1 MDAGDIRVIAVLGAG
16 QMGAGIAQVA
26 AAQGYRVGL
35 ADVSVERAAAG
46 RAKVLAQLD
55 RLVEKGKLEQSAR
68 DSVAGLLEARSFDD
82 AVRAADLVIEAAPE
96 QLELKLDLFGR
107 ADQIAPAHAVFASNT
122 SSISITRLAAHTK
135 RPGRVLGMH
144 FFNPVPLMQLV
155 ELVSGIATL
164 PETLALG
171 RAVSE
176 RLGKLVIV
184 SQDRPGFLV
193 NRMLLPLLNEA
204 CFAVQEGVGTPE
216 DIDQG
221 ARLGLNHPMG
231 PLELADLVGLDTV
244 LAIAEVLQREF
255 GDDKYRPA
263 TLLKNLVAAGYLGK
277 KTGRGFYLYDAAG
290 KRVAN
295 TPGGS

>member
-1 MDAGDIRVIAVLGAG
+1 MDAGDVRVIAVLGAG

-26 AAQGYRVGL
+26 AAHGYRVAL
-35 ADVSVERAAAG
+35 ADVSVERAASA
-46 RAKVLAQLD
+46 RAKVLSQLD
-55 RLVEKGKLEQSAR
+55 RLVEKGKIERPLR
-68 DSVAGLLEARSFDD
+68 DTVERSLEAQSFDD
-82 AVRAADLVIEAAPE
+82 AVSGADLVIEAAPE
-96 QLELKLDLFGR
+96 QLELKLDLFAR
-107 ADQIAPAHAVFASNT
+107 ADRQAPDHAVLASNT
-122 SSISITRLAAHTK
+122 SSISITRLAAHTR

-155 ELVSGIATL
+155 ELVRGVATSA
-164 PETLALG
+164 ETLAFG
-171 RAVSE
+171 RGLAE
-176 RLGKLVIV
+176 RLGKVVIV
-184 SQDRPGFLV
+184 SEDRPGFLV

-263 TLLKNLVAAGYLGK
+263 TLLKNLVAAGFLGK
-277 KTGRGFYLYDAAG
+277 KSGRGFYTYDAQG
-290 KRVAN
+290 KRIEQPRA
-295 TPGGS
+295 GA